1 MILQANIG
9 AGMSEKTFFF
19 NYYFF
24 YKSRSPTY
32 WNARRPSIPVFIM
45 Q

>member
-24 YKSRSPTY
+24 INLEVPHTGMHVDPASLYS
-32 WNARRPSIPVFIM
+32 
-45 Q
+45 